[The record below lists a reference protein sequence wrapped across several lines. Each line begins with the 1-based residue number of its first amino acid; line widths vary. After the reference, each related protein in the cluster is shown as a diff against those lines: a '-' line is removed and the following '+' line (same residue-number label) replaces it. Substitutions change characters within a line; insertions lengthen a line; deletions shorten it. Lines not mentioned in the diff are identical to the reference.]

1 MKTSFKLVL
10 FSALTLFVISCG
22 GKKEDQ
28 DFGTKPTTTEEKAT
42 TDGAFPLAEKG
53 KEIFEGKG
61 TCFTCHKKDVKIVG
75 PSIQDIVKIYK
86 EKNGN
91 IVTFLKGEADPLV
104 DPSQFEV
111 MKANFAITKTMTE
124 EELQSLEQYMQSEG
138 K

>member
-1 MKTSFKLVL
+1 MKTSLKLVL
-10 FSALTLFVISCG
+10 FSAVTLFVISCG

-28 DFGTKPTTTEEKAT
+28 DFGKKEAIEESET
-42 TDGAFPLAEKG
+42 NSAFPLAEKG

-61 TCFTCHKKDVKIVG
+61 TCYTCHKKDVKIVG

-91 IVTFLKGEADPLV
+91 IVTFLKGEAEPLV
-104 DPSQFEV
+104 DPSQYEV
-111 MKANFAITKTMTE
+111 MKANFAITKTMTD
-124 EELQSLEQYMQSEG
+124 EELQSLEHYMQSEG

>member
-1 MKTSFKLVL
+1 MKTSFKLVAL
-10 FSALTLFVISCG
+10 SALTLFVISCG

-28 DFGTKPTTTEEKAT
+28 DFGKKEAIEESET
-42 TDGAFPLAEKG
+42 NDDFPLAEKG

-104 DPSQFEV
+104 DPTQFEV

>member
-10 FSALTLFVISCG
+10 FSAVTLFVISCG

-28 DFGTKPTTTEEKAT
+28 DFGKKDAIEESET
-42 TDGAFPLAEKG
+42 NDDFPLAEKG

-104 DPSQFEV
+104 DPTQFEV
-111 MKANFAITKTMTE
+111 MKANFAITKTMTD

>member
-28 DFGTKPTTTEEKAT
+28 DFGKKDAIEESET
-42 TDGAFPLAEKG
+42 NDDFPLAEKG

-75 PSIQDIVKIYK
+75 PSIQDIVKTYK

-111 MKANFAITKTMTE
+111 MKANFALTKTFTD

>member
-1 MKTSFKLVL
+1 MKTVFKFFLL
-10 FSALTLFVISCG
+10 STLTLFVTSCG

-28 DFGTKPTTTEEKAT
+28 NFDVQPTTTEEIT
-42 TDGAFPLAEKG
+42 TTNDAFPLAEKG

-61 TCFTCHKKDVKIVG
+61 TCFTCHKKDEKIIG
-75 PSIQDIVKIYK
+75 PSIQDIVKTYD
-86 EKNGN
+86 EKQGS

-104 DPSQFEV
+104 DPTQFEV

-124 EELQSLEQYMQSEG
+124 EELQSLEQYMRSEG

>member
-1 MKTSFKLVL
+1 MKTVFKLL
-10 FSALTLFVISCG
+10 LLSGFTLFVTSCG
-22 GKKEDQ
+22 GKKEEQ
-28 DFGTKPTTTEEKAT
+28 DFGTKPTATEEKST
-42 TDGAFPLAEKG
+42 TDAAFPLAEKG

-111 MKANFAITKTMTE
+111 MKANFALTKTFTD

>member
-1 MKTSFKLVL
+1 MKV
-10 FSALTLFVISCG
+10 
-22 GKKEDQ
+22 
-28 DFGTKPTTTEEKAT
+28 
-42 TDGAFPLAEKG
+42 
-53 KEIFEGKG
+53 
-61 TCFTCHKKDVKIVG
+61 VG
-75 PSIQDIVKIYK
+75 PSIQDIVKTYK

-111 MKANFAITKTMTE
+111 MKANFAITKTMTD

>member
-1 MKTSFKLVL
+1 MSFKLFLLSV
-10 FSALTLFVISCG
+10 FTLFVMSCG
-22 GKKEDQ
+22 GKKDDQ
-28 DFGTKPTTTEEKAT
+28 DFGKKEAIEENEIN
-42 TDGAFPLAEKG
+42 TDFPLAEKG

-61 TCFTCHKKDVKIVG
+61 TCFTCHKKDVKVVG

-91 IVTFLKGEADPLV
+91 IITFLKGEAEPLV
-104 DPSQFEV
+104 DPSQYEV
-111 MKANFAITKTMTE
+111 MKANFAITKTMTD

>member
-10 FSALTLFVISCG
+10 LSVFTLFVISCG

-28 DFGTKPTTTEEKAT
+28 DFGKKEAKEENET
-42 TDGAFPLAEKG
+42 NSDFPLAEKG

-61 TCFTCHKKDVKIVG
+61 TCYTCHKKDVKIVG

-104 DPSQFEV
+104 DPSQYEV

-124 EELQSLEQYMQSEG
+124 EELQSLEHYMQSEG

>member
-1 MKTSFKLVL
+1 MKTVFKLFMLSAFAL
-10 FSALTLFVISCG
+10 FAISCG
-22 GKKEDQ
+22 GKKEEQ
-28 DFGTKPTTTEEKAT
+28 DFGTKPTATEEKSTKDA
-42 TDGAFPLAEKG
+42 AFPLAEKG

-61 TCFTCHKKDVKIVG
+61 TCFTCHKKDVKVVG

-111 MKANFAITKTMTE
+111 MKANFALTKTFTD

>member
-28 DFGTKPTTTEEKAT
+28 DFGKKDAIEESET
-42 TDGAFPLAEKG
+42 NDDFPLAEKG

-104 DPSQFEV
+104 DPTQFEV
-111 MKANFAITKTMTE
+111 MKANFALTKTFTD

>member
-1 MKTSFKLVL
+1 MKTSFKLFLLSV
-10 FSALTLFVISCG
+10 FTLFVISCG

-28 DFGTKPTTTEEKAT
+28 DFGKKETIEENET
-42 TDGAFPLAEKG
+42 NSDFPLAEKG

-91 IVTFLKGEADPLV
+91 IVTFLKGEAEPLV
-104 DPSQFEV
+104 DPSQYEV
-111 MKANFAITKTMTE
+111 MKANFAITKTMTD

>member
-1 MKTSFKLVL
+1 MKTSFELFL
-10 FSALTLFVISCG
+10 FSAFTFLVTSCG
-22 GKKEDQ
+22 GKKEEQ
-28 DFGTKPTTTEEKAT
+28 DFGTKPTTTEEKST
-42 TDGAFPLAEKG
+42 TDDAFPLAEKG

-86 EKNGN
+86 EKNGS
-91 IVTFLKGEADPLV
+91 IVTFLKGEAEPLV
-104 DPSQFEV
+104 DPSQYEV
-111 MKANFAITKTMTE
+111 MKANFAITKTMTD

>member
-1 MKTSFKLVL
+1 MKTSFKLFLLSV
-10 FSALTLFVISCG
+10 FTLFVISCG

-28 DFGTKPTTTEEKAT
+28 DFGKKEAIEENEKN
-42 TDGAFPLAEKG
+42 DDFPLAEKG

-75 PSIQDIVKIYK
+75 PSIKDIVKIYK

-91 IVTFLKGEADPLV
+91 IITFLKGEADPLV
-104 DPSQFEV
+104 DPTQFEV